1 MKTQRITIQAGERAE
16 FLVRYPQPGQLDG
29 KNTRGYVQFHVVGPA
44 SVSMTSTGMTTSW
57 WKQKVRRF
65 ASRAV
70 SVWHRLLVG
79 ESQ

>member
-29 KNTRGYVQFHVVGPA
+29 KNTRGYVGFTVVGPA
-44 SVSMTSTGMTTSW
+44 SVSLTSTGMSSW
-57 WKQKVRRF
+57 WKQRVRRF

-70 SVWHRLLVG
+70 SVWQRLVG
-79 ESQ
+79 ERA